1 MEEICGIVRKFGPLI
16 ARILLAQI
24 FIVSGIGKIAAFAG
38 TAAFMAG
45 AGLPFT
51 PVLLTLTIAL
61 ELGGG
66 ILLVLGWQA
75 RWIAVAFFGFTFLA
89 AVIFHPFWNSDPASA
104 LNQLNN
110 FMKNLA
116 IMGGMLYVVAYGPGP
131 LSLGGD
137 GCDGEPRA
145 GKSGAKAR

>member
-1 MEEICGIVRKFGPLI
+1 MNVLCELLQKYGPLA

-24 FIVSGIGKIAAFAG
+24 FIVSGIGKIGGFAG
-38 TAAFMAG
+38 TAGFMAG
-45 AGLPFT
+45 AGLPFA

-75 RWIAVAFFGFTFLA
+75 RWVAAAFFGFTFLTA
-89 AVIFHPFWNSDPASA
+89 MIFHPFWNSDPASIFG
-104 LNQLNN
+104 QMNN

-116 IMGGMLYVVAYGPGP
+116 IMGGLLHLYAFGPGHF
-131 LSLGGD
+131 SI
-137 GCDGEPRA
+137 E
-145 GKSGAKAR
+145 ARRSETASFS

>member
-1 MEEICGIVRKFGPLI
+1 MNVLCELLQKYGPLA

-24 FIVSGIGKIAAFAG
+24 FIVSGIGKIGGFAG
-38 TAAFMAG
+38 TAGFMAG
-45 AGLPFT
+45 AGLPFA
-51 PVLLTLTIAL
+51 PVLLTLTIAP

-75 RWIAVAFFGFTFLA
+75 RWVAAAFFGFTFLTA
-89 AVIFHPFWNSDPASA
+89 MIFHPFWNSDPASIFG
-104 LNQLNN
+104 QMNN

-116 IMGGMLYVVAYGPGP
+116 IMGGMLYVVVHGPGP

-137 GCDGEPRA
+137 SFDKG
-145 GKSGAKAR
+145 